1 MVQDR
6 KRRQALIKS
15 VMISVF
21 HKVRG
26 IYSLSEDLLASRKT
40 LLHGV
45 SYFIVVTFSSRMI
58 MFGYH
63 SSFHVNALSYE

>member
-6 KRRQALIKS
+6 KRRQALINS

-40 LLHGV
+40 LIHGV
-45 SYFIVVTFSSRMI
+45 SYFIIVTIFSRMLI
-58 MFGYH
+58 FDYH
-63 SSFHVNALSYE
+63 SSYQVNNLSYE